1 MNKLLSFLF
10 RRSQCEY
17 AVEFC
22 PRCDANLTLQ
32 RGYRNDLP
40 YWECKGCGE
49 MLINPNI
56 DTETNIVWL
65 CDECGAMLNVQK
77 GFQED
82 CGEWECTKCGFANA
96 LEERTIY
103 LSEDEYRMSLQNPYK
118 GMKDEDVL
126 SLLCYEEIESVGGNQ
141 DVILIC
147 DRTGK
152 MYIKKQLTIFDA
164 NVYESLREHPIAHM
178 PQIYGIYQ
186 GSRYLVVVEEY
197 IEGMTLADCLQQ
209 ERMSVY
215 TAVRIARDL
224 LRILIDL
231 HTRDVPIIHRDI
243 KPSNVML
250 GNNDEVFLLDVNV
263 AKKYVPDQ
271 LEDTKLLGTLYYA
284 APEQVGFG
292 HGASTPKT
300 DIYALGVLL
309 NVLITGKLPKEEK
322 AKGEVWVIV
331 DRCIK
336 LDPEERYSDEELLSV
351 LNTYLGK
358 GV

>member
-1 MNKLLSFLF
+1 
-10 RRSQCEY
+10 
-17 AVEFC
+17 
-22 PRCDANLTLQ
+22 
-32 RGYRNDLP
+32 
-40 YWECKGCGE
+40 
-49 MLINPNI
+49 
-56 DTETNIVWL
+56 
-65 CDECGAMLNVQK
+65 
-77 GFQED
+77 
-82 CGEWECTKCGFANA
+82 
-96 LEERTIY
+96 
-103 LSEDEYRMSLQNPYK
+103 MSLQNPYK

-351 LNTYLGK
+351 LNTYLEK